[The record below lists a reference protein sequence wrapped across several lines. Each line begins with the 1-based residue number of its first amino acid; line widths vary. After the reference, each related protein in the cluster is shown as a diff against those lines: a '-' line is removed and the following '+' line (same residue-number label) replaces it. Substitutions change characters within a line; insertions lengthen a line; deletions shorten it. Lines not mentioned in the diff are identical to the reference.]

1 MFVFFDMAD
10 HILFVRDDMESAT
23 WSADQMSLQATFP
36 FKAGKEITRGMRVGF
51 EFDGAWQVF
60 EVRKAKAYE
69 PDHYQEI
76 TAEHIAISELTDE
89 VYQGDDVT
97 DKTVSQVLAPML
109 TNTLWQIGTDT
120 TSNTSSVDVGLSNIW
135 NHIRNCEQNWN
146 AIITPRVTVG
156 SAGITGRYLDIA
168 PNEGVWRGVRLS
180 LEKNMDDLGVVWDD
194 SDVKTALYAYG
205 AESDGVKLTFATA
218 VWTETADHPAK
229 PSGQTYLEDPTAKTL
244 YGRNGRNRFGYYQN
258 ANIKDANTLLE
269 KTWESLKTLNAPRVT
284 INCTVRDLHR
294 LGYADQPIRLHDKVI
309 VEIRPQGKTLILDVT
324 KLDIDLLDPTATRP
338 TIGAY
343 IPNIVFIDRENAAR
357 AGGGYGSAEGETD
370 QIYEF
375 ETLID
380 ANGEKIRLEAYQR
393 QLVDGQL
400 SDSLVNAWAGI
411 NLSAT
416 KITSLVTGT
425 GAQLDSN
432 GNLIVDAN
440 GNPIFTT
447 TGNGLY
453 SKIDQNAQ
461 AIRLKVS
468 QGDVATELAVECGN
482 VTISGGDLVVQGMIT
497 ATDLSAGTISAIDLG
512 SGDISAGTGDIGSLV
527 TNTITSGHYLIDD
540 HPDIDLTH
548 GISAVQV
555 VAVSGTDNYK
565 LQYKQFLDS
574 SWTDAGTFS
583 RASTTPTLSGSWSG
597 GVLTVT
603 SNPTA
608 ASNLYYYMDGGTATW
623 SGTTATIPIRY
634 RTTEQGQATNTGGQA
649 TLNVANKLQAK
660 TGTDKVTANGTVTPD
675 SGYIGL
681 SSVEVDV
688 SGTIPPSSHIQVES
702 GGHYTPSYSGGGT
715 QISSWV
721 STIKQA
727 VNNNGYFYF
736 DAWLSD
742 NSSDKKRYYIK
753 FS

>member
-36 FKAGKEITRGMRVGF
+36 YKAGKEVTRGMRVGF

-60 EVRKAKAYE
+60 EVRKAKLYE

-76 TAEHIAISELTDE
+76 TAEHIAISELTDD

-97 DKTVSQVLAPML
+97 DKTVSQVLTPML
-109 TNTLWQIGTDT
+109 TNTLWSIGTDS
-120 TSNTSSVDVGLSNIW
+120 TSNTSSVDVGLSNVW
-135 NHIRNCEQNWN
+135 NHIRNIEQNWN
-146 AIITPRVTVG
+146 VIITPRVTVG
-156 SAGITGRYLDIA
+156 STGITGRYLDIA
-168 PNEGVWRGVRLS
+168 PNEGTWRGVRLS

-194 SDVKTALYAYG
+194 SDVKTALYGYG
-205 AESDGVKLTFATA
+205 AESDGVKLTFANA
-218 VWTETADHPAK
+218 VWTATSDHPAK
-229 PSGQTYLEDPTAKTL
+229 PSGQTYVEDPTAKSL

-258 ANIKDANTLLE
+258 ANIKDASVLLE
-269 KTWESLKTLNAPRVT
+269 KTWESLKTLNAPKVT

-294 LGYADQPIRLHDKVI
+294 LGYTDQPIRLHDKVI

-375 ETLID
+375 ETLIN

-393 QLVDGQL
+393 AYVDGQL

-527 TNTITSGHYLIDD
+527 TNTITSGHYTVDD
-540 HPDIDLTH
+540 HPSVDLIY
-548 GISAVQV
+548 GLADVQI
-555 VAVSGTDNYK
+555 VAVTGTDNYK
-565 LQYKQFLDS
+565 LQYKKFLDS
-574 SWTDAGTFS
+574 TWTDAGTFS
-583 RASTTPTLSGSWSG
+583 RASSTPTLSGSWSS

-603 SNPTA
+603 STPTA
-608 ASNLYYYMDGGTATW
+608 ASNLYYYLSGGSVHWSNAT
-623 SGTTATIPIRY
+623 
-634 RTTEQGQATNTGGQA
+634 
-649 TLNVANKLQAK
+649 
-660 TGTDKVTANGTVTPD
+660 
-675 SGYIGL
+675 
-681 SSVEVDV
+681 
-688 SGTIPPSSHIQVES
+688 GTIPVLYSTTQSGQTADTGYTITVSKTGSISAATPVSSVPSGTKLREVTVGTS
-702 GGHYTPSYSGGGT
+702 GNHSYVK
-715 QISSWV
+715 ISS
-721 STIKQA
+721 T
-727 VNNNGYFYF
+727 GYRNANDYVQI
-736 DAWLSD
+736 
-742 NSSDKKRYYIK
+742 NY
-753 FS
+753 